1 MQFVSLAN
9 QSVKIIKYN
18 KNIILKYNIEKL
30 KDKVFWFEERECN
43 KDEMK
48 TELSLLNIGPVD
60 TKSDAKIIFK

>member
-43 KDEMK
+43 KDEM
-48 TELSLLNIGPVD
+48 N
-60 TKSDAKIIFK
+60 